1 MISGS
6 NCILYIQELVCDT
19 NQHVKAALASV
30 IMGLSPIMGKDN
42 TIQHLLPLFLILLKD
57 EHSDVRLNI
66 ISNLDSVNEVRIS
79 KEGGGG
85 LVSLNII
92 FNLDSF
98 YGVNISWGVRLNI
111 ISYLDGVRMCD
122 LTQSDLCVLVYRVV

>member
-1 MISGS
+1 MPNILPAVKVKYISPFFEGFCCLAGW
-6 NCILYIQELVCDT
+6 NKQYILQNSILSDNFLIYQELVCDT

-66 ISNLDSVNEVRIS
+66 ISNLDSVNKVRS
-79 KEGGGG
+79 MTKHG
-85 LVSLNII
+85 
-92 FNLDSF
+92 
-98 YGVNISWGVRLNI
+98 
-111 ISYLDGVRMCD
+111 YL
-122 LTQSDLCVLVYRVV
+122 T

>member
-1 MISGS
+1 M
-6 NCILYIQELVCDT
+6 CDT

-66 ISNLDSVNEVRIS
+66 ISNLDSVNKVSKVLIFTVQIS
-79 KEGGGG
+79 
-85 LVSLNII
+85 LML
-92 FNLDSF
+92 
-98 YGVNISWGVRLNI
+98 YGALFLKITSRSVK
-111 ISYLDGVRMCD
+111 
-122 LTQSDLCVLVYRVV
+122 Q

>member
-1 MISGS
+1 M
-6 NCILYIQELVCDT
+6 CDT

-66 ISNLDSVNEVRIS
+66 ISNLDSVNEVSFSKSYKGEEGKSISICTRII
-79 KEGGGG
+79 GG
-85 LVSLNII
+85 
-92 FNLDSF
+92 
-98 YGVNISWGVRLNI
+98 
-111 ISYLDGVRMCD
+111 
-122 LTQSDLCVLVYRVV
+122 Q